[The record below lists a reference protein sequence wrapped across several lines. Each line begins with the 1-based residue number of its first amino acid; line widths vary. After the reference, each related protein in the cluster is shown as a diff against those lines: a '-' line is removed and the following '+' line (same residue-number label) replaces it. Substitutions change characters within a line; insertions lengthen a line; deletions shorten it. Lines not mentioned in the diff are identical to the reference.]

1 MITSKNRLHSDDPK
15 LLRGAALRMAA
26 GAFILGA
33 QTQMSD
39 SVKKFLDIERDGA
52 KGRKGA
58 ITRRKKMQ
66 IWQDHVREKLVEL
79 RRKNPALTPD
89 ELAENI
95 RSKPSPAPPLCH
107 DRLVRFIRAELKSG
121 AGDLYAN

>member
-1 MITSKNRLHSDDPK
+1 M
-15 LLRGAALRMAA
+15 RMAA

-66 IWQDHVREKLVEL
+66 IWQDHVRVQ
-79 RRKNPALTPD
+79 RRYLGRRCQAGWPNQ
-89 ELAENI
+89 AEP
-95 RSKPSPAPPLCH
+95 R
-107 DRLVRFIRAELKSG
+107 
-121 AGDLYAN
+121 